1 VTAIVP
7 SAGIAIVVTRELVS
21 NVLGTVVDT
30 VESTELIKYKAVNSN
45 RNLVVK
51 AKRKAKL
58 KIAK

>member
-1 VTAIVP
+1 VIAIVL

-21 NVLGTVVDT
+21 NVLGTAVDT

-45 RNLVVK
+45 ENPVVK